1 MTPPTDPSAGS
12 PTTSQPEF
20 VDNRDGNTLERALIA
35 RLEWLAAN
43 LREPTDVSIATG
55 YFNPEGFGRIAE
67 SLEKL
72 GKVRLLLGA
81 EPVTPP
87 ARPVRHLQDP
97 RGERFEAKLLRDALE
112 QNTQGLLR
120 DRDSLAFAP
129 ATDRAI
135 KRLLEFMESGKL
147 EVRRYERRFLHGK
160 AYIFQNGQ
168 GVLAGSS
175 NFTAAGLVSN
185 LELNL
190 GQYQPGVTQQV
201 ERWFE
206 ELWADAAP
214 YDLAELYKARYE
226 EYDPYLIYLR
236 VLWERYHSEL
246 DTERGRDGILHLT
259 RFQTDGLDR
268 ARRILEK
275 YNGVLI
281 ADSVGLGKS
290 FLAGELLRQTI
301 ERDRK
306 RALLVAPAALRD
318 GSWARFKDRFQLGV
332 ETISF
337 NELADELSLGG
348 RTPHLKN
355 KPEEYSLIVVDEAH
369 ALRNA
374 ETKAAAALRRLL
386 QGDPPKQLVL
396 MSATPVNNSLWD
408 LYNLLVYFTGHD
420 AIFAELGIPSLRRK
434 FEQAMKEDPFSL
446 KPDVLFDVLDATTVR
461 RTRHFVQRYYPN
473 DRVKIG
479 DEVQTI
485 QFPRPHV
492 RARTYDLDG
501 VLPGFFGE
509 FAEMLAPESGE
520 PLLTMARYAPTRYRR
535 TTPPDARELSLVG
548 LIRSG
553 LLKRFESSAHAFG
566 NTLERMI
573 TAHDL
578 FLTALDNGI
587 LPTPEL
593 LGELLAVDTDE
604 SWEDLM
610 ADGEPL
616 DALEFDIPKLR
627 TAVRGDRELLLRF
640 LERAR
645 SVKQD
650 SDPKLELLVD
660 ELAAIAADSEKE
672 GIGEQD
678 TRDRRKVLVFSYFA
692 DTVDWIVGFL
702 RERIATDRRL
712 AAYRGRITAV
722 RGTEGVQGVGRQH
735 AIYGFAPRSTDAP
748 AGFQEDK
755 YDILVCTDVLS
766 EGLNL
771 QQAAR
776 IINYDLPWNPMRL
789 VQRHGRIDRIG
800 SLHADVWLTCIF
812 PDKELDR
819 MLGLE
824 KRIRIKLAQAAAS
837 VGLDAEVLPGVE
849 VVDHNF
855 ADSQEEIER
864 IRREDASIF
873 ERGGEGASAHS
884 GEEYRQELRKAI
896 SLGLEERIRALPGA
910 AGSGLA
916 QGDTRGHFFCARVDD
931 KVLLRFVPLD
941 PNGEIVR
948 DALGSLRTITCVQE
962 TPRVMPDD
970 LLDGAY
976 GAWVRARDDIAT
988 EWQWA
993 TDPANL
999 QPRVRPLFR
1008 EAAAHVR
1015 AYRPEDMTLEENDRL
1030 VAALEAPRS
1039 LREEK
1044 ALRSVF
1050 TREKSDGV
1058 RSSRVLAAFV
1068 KERGLQPWKAP
1079 EPLPPIDTSDI
1090 RLIVWMAVEAAAP
1103 TGTAG

>member
-1 MTPPTDPSAGS
+1 MPDPNV
-12 PTTSQPEF
+12 QPEF
-20 VDNRDGNTLERALIA
+20 VDNRDGNTLERALVI
-35 RLEWLAAN
+35 RLDWLAAN
-43 LREPTDVSIATG
+43 LKEPANVSIATG
-55 YFNPEGFGRIAE
+55 YFNPEGFGRVAE
-67 SLEKL
+67 SLEKV
-72 GKVRLLLGA
+72 GRVRLLLGA

-87 ARPVRHLQDP
+87 ARPVRHLRDP
-97 RGERFEAKLLRDALE
+97 RGDRFEAKLLRDALE
-112 QNTQGLLR
+112 QNTHGLLR
-120 DRDSLAFAP
+120 DRDSLSFAP

-135 KRLLEFMESGKL
+135 KRLLELLESGKL

-160 AYIFQNGQ
+160 AFIFQDGQ

-190 GQYQPGVTQQV
+190 GQYQPTVTQQV

-214 YDLAELYKARYE
+214 YDLAEVYKARYE

-236 VLWERYHSEL
+236 VLWERYHAEL

-318 GSWARFKDRFQLGV
+318 GSWARFQHRFQLGV

-337 NELADELSLGG
+337 NALADEVSLGG
-348 RTPHLKN
+348 RTAHLKS

-408 LYNLLVYFTGHD
+408 LYNLLIYFTGHD

-479 DEVQTI
+479 DELQVI

-492 RARTYDLDG
+492 RSRTYELDG
-501 VLPGFFGE
+501 VLPGFFEE
-509 FAEMLAPESGE
+509 FAELLAPESGE

-535 TTPPDARELSLVG
+535 NAPPDARELSLVG

-573 TAHDL
+573 AAHDL
-578 FLTALDNGI
+578 FLSALDRGI
-587 LPTPEL
+587 LPTSDL

-604 SWEDLM
+604 SWDDLM

-616 DALEFDIPKLR
+616 DATEFDIPALR
-627 TAVRGDRELLLRF
+627 TAVRGDRDLLLRF
-640 LERAR
+640 RERAK
-645 SVKQD
+645 SVKQAD
-650 SDPKLELLVD
+650 DPKLELLIG
-660 ELAAIAADSEKE
+660 ELAAIAAEAE
-672 GIGEQD
+672 RLGIGEQD
-678 TRDRRKVLVFSYFA
+678 ARDRRKVLIFSYFA
-692 DTVDWIVGFL
+692 DTVDWIHGFL
-702 RERIATDRRL
+702 TERIATDRRL
-712 AAYRGRITAV
+712 AAFRGRITAV
-722 RGTEGVQGVGRQH
+722 RGTEGVLGVGRQH

-748 AGFQEDK
+748 AGYQEDR
-755 YDILVCTDVLS
+755 YDILICTDVLS

-771 QQAAR
+771 QQASR

-800 SLHADVWLTCIF
+800 SPHADVWLTCVF
-812 PDKELDR
+812 PAAELDR
-819 MLGLE
+819 MLRLE
-824 KRIRIKLAQAAAS
+824 ERIRIKLAQAAAS
-837 VGLDAEVLPGVE
+837 VGLDAEVIPGVAI
-849 VVDHNF
+849 VDHNF
-855 ADSQEEIER
+855 TDSQEEIDR

-873 ERGGEGASAHS
+873 ERGGEAASAHS
-884 GEEYRQELRKAI
+884 GEEYRQELRKA
-896 SLGLEERIRALPGA
+896 LTNGFEERILAIPGS

-916 QGDTRGHFFCARVDD
+916 QGDVRGHFFCARVDD
-931 KVLLRFVPLD
+931 KVLLRFVPWD
-941 PNGEIVR
+941 AAAEIVR
-948 DALGSLRTITCVQE
+948 DALGSLRRITCQLE
-962 TPRVMPDD
+962 TPRMMPDD
-970 LLDGAY
+970 LRDGAY
-976 GAWVRARDDIAT
+976 GAWVRARDDIAM

-1008 EAAAHVR
+1008 EAAAHAR
-1015 AYRPEDMTLEENDRL
+1015 AHRPEDMTLEENDRL
-1030 VAALEAPRS
+1030 VATLEAPRS

-1044 ALRSVF
+1044 ALRSAF
-1050 TREKSDGV
+1050 ARDKADGV
-1058 RSSRVLAAFV
+1058 RTTRLLADFV
-1068 KERGLQPWKAP
+1068 RERGLQPWKAP
-1079 EPLPPIDTSDI
+1079 EPLPPIDLSDI
-1090 RLIVWMAVEAAAP
+1090 QLVVWMAVEATAP
-1103 TGTAG
+1103 VGAEPQALGVNG

>member
-1 MTPPTDPSAGS
+1 MPNHTP
-12 PTTSQPEF
+12 QPEF
-20 VDNRDGNTLERALIA
+20 VDNRDGNTLQRALLA

-55 YFNPEGFGRIAE
+55 YFNPEGFGRVAE

-97 RGERFEAKLLRDALE
+97 RGERFEAKLLRDALALNQE
-112 QNTQGLLR
+112 GLLR

-135 KRLLEFMESGKL
+135 KRLLEFLASGKL
-147 EVRRYERRFLHGK
+147 EVRRYEKRFLHGK
-160 AYIFQNGQ
+160 AFIFQNGQ

-175 NFTAAGLVSN
+175 NFTAAGLASN

-201 ERWFE
+201 EQWFE
-206 ELWADAAP
+206 ELWAEALP
-214 YDLAELYKARYE
+214 YDLAALYEARYE
-226 EYDPYLIYLR
+226 EYDPYIIYLR
-236 VLWERYHSEL
+236 VLWERYRNEL
-246 DTERGRDGILHLT
+246 DAERGRDGILHLT

-318 GSWARFKDRFQLGV
+318 GSWARFKHRFQLGV

-337 NELADELSLGG
+337 NELADEAALGG
-348 RTPHLKN
+348 RTPQLKSR
-355 KPEEYSLIVVDEAH
+355 PEEYSLIVVDEAH

-374 ETKAAAALRRLL
+374 DTKAAAALRRLL

-408 LYNLLVYFTGHD
+408 LYNLLVFFTGHD
-420 AIFAELGIPSLRRK
+420 AVFAELGIPSLRRK
-434 FEQAMKEDPFSL
+434 FENAMKEDPFSL

-473 DRVKIG
+473 DRVKVG
-479 DEVQTI
+479 DELQTI

-492 RARTYDLDG
+492 RSRSYDLER
-501 VLPGFFGE
+501 VLPGFFAE
-509 FAEMLAPESGE
+509 FAETLAPEEGE
-520 PLLTMARYAPTRYRR
+520 PLLTMARYAPSRYKRSA
-535 TTPPDARELSLVG
+535 PPDARELSLVG

-573 TAHDL
+573 ATHDL
-578 FLTALDNGI
+578 FLKSLDMGV
-587 LPTPEL
+587 LPSPEL
-593 LGELLAVDTDE
+593 LGELLSVDTDE
-604 SWEDLM
+604 SWDDLL
-610 ADGEPL
+610 AAGEPI
-616 DALEFDIPKLR
+616 DGSEYDIPALR
-627 TAVRGDRELLLRF
+627 AAVHSDREILARF
-640 LERAR
+640 LRRAR
-645 SVKQD
+645 SVKPTT
-650 SDPKLELLVD
+650 DPKLDLIVD
-660 ELAAIAADSEKE
+660 ELAAIAAEAEKE
-672 GIGEQD
+672 GVGEQD
-678 TRDRRKVLVFSYFA
+678 TRNRRKVLIFSYFA
-692 DTVDWIVGFL
+692 DTVDWIDAFL
-702 RERIATDRRL
+702 REKIAVDRRL
-712 AAYRGRITAV
+712 AAYRGRIAAV
-722 RGTEGVQGVGRQH
+722 RGTEGVAGVGRQH

-748 AGFQEDK
+748 AGFDEDK
-755 YDILVCTDVLS
+755 YDILVCTDVLA

-771 QQAAR
+771 QQASR
-776 IINYDLPWNPMRL
+776 IVNYDLPWNPMRL

-800 SLHADVWLTCIF
+800 SPHADVWLTCVF
-812 PDKELDR
+812 PDEALDR
-819 MLGLE
+819 MLRLE
-824 KRIRIKLAQAAAS
+824 ERIRIKLAQAAAS
-837 VGLDAEVLPGVE
+837 VGLDAEVIPGIE
-849 VVDHNF
+849 ISDKNF
-855 ADSQEEIER
+855 ADSQEEIAR
-864 IRREDASIF
+864 IRGEDASLF
-873 ERGGEGASAHS
+873 ERGGEGATAHS

-896 SLGLEERIRALPGA
+896 SLGLESRIRALPGA

-916 QGDTRGHFFCARVDD
+916 AGDERGHFFCARVDD
-931 KVLLRFVPLD
+931 KVLLRFVPVD
-941 PNGEIVR
+941 VSKPIVR
-948 DALGSLRTITCVQE
+948 DALGSLRRITCVAE
-962 TPRVMPDD
+962 TPRLMPEE
-970 LLDGAY
+970 LRAGAY
-976 GAWVRARDDIAT
+976 DAWMRARDDIVS

-1015 AYRPEDMTLEENDRL
+1015 LWRPDEMSLEECDRI
-1030 VAALEAPRS
+1030 VAALEAPRGI
-1039 LREEK
+1039 REER
-1044 ALRSVF
+1044 ALRAIFSSE
-1050 TREKSDGV
+1050 TADGI
-1058 RSSRVLAAFV
+1058 RSSHAIVDFV
-1068 KERGLQPWKAP
+1068 RERGLQPWKAP
-1079 EPLPPIDTSDI
+1079 EPLPPIDASDVQ
-1090 RLIVWMAVEAAAP
+1090 LVVWMAVEV
-1103 TGTAG
+1103 AGKDQFSG